1 MAERNDVTE
10 LLDASGVSI
19 TVNGELHLYLG
30 TGPAIVESL
39 ARIEASLA
47 QLQSTDRA
55 LVAQGVTMAAD
66 LKKITDALDTLEATV
81 ATDTDVKNSASTLL
95 AGLSALLAANAN
107 DPVAVLAIS
116 ARLAKAKTDVETSNA
131 ALAAAVMANTP
142 A

>member
-1 MAERNDVTE
+1 MAEPIT
-10 LLDASGVSI
+10 I
-19 TVNGELHLYLG
+19 TVAGDLHLYLG
-30 TGPAIVESL
+30 NGPLPQITQSL
-39 ARIEASLA
+39 ARIETTLTA
-47 QLQSTDRA
+47 LQSTESR
-55 LVAQGVTMAAD
+55 LEAQGVTMAAD
-66 LKKITDALDTLEATV
+66 LKKITDALDTLETTV

-107 DPVAVLAIS
+107 DPAAVLAIS